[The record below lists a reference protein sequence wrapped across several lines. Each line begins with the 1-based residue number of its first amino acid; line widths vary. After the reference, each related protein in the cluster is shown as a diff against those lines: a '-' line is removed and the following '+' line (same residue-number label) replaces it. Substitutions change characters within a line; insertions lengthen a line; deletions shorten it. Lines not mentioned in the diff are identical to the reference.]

1 MGLGLDFSM
10 YVINTSPEL
19 FLKFSVLIWILL
31 LSQVS
36 LVRDA
41 LYLQIP
47 KVLLARRIDV
57 CVLEEGKTVI
67 LSMPQSLGMAVAK
80 GQIPGMKF
88 VTVCSLYQC

>member
-1 MGLGLDFSM
+1 MGLGIDFSV

-19 FLKFSVLIWILL
+19 FLKSSVLIWILP
-31 LSQVS
+31 LSHVS

-80 GQIPGMKF
+80 G
-88 VTVCSLYQC
+88 

>member
-1 MGLGLDFSM
+1 M
-10 YVINTSPEL
+10 
-19 FLKFSVLIWILL
+19 
-31 LSQVS
+31 SQVS

-67 LSMPQSLGMAVAK
+67 LSMPQSLGMAVARAR
-80 GQIPGMKF
+80 F
-88 VTVCSLYQC
+88 LA

>member
-1 MGLGLDFSM
+1 M

-19 FLKFSVLIWILL
+19 FFKSSVLIWILP

-57 CVLEEGKTVI
+57 FVLEEGKTVI
-67 LSMPQSLGMAVAK
+67 VSMSQSLGMAVARAR
-80 GQIPGMKF
+80 F
-88 VTVCSLYQC
+88 LA